1 MALDRLYSGYSK
13 APGKQ
18 SVKAA
23 GDALDRMFATI
34 EDPKK
39 YDAKKFAT
47 EAKAFGDAIK

>member
-1 MALDRLYSGYSK
+1 M
-13 APGKQ
+13 
-18 SVKAA
+18 KAA

-39 YDAKKFAT
+39 YDAKKFST